1 MTVKPSHIAAAR
13 LKVAIAAKRGESVP
27 DWIRTLA
34 ARELS
39 GPVPAAEGPTQ
50 AEQPVSAAA
59 SEATQLSTNKALG
72 QTTTTEPRVDEP
84 SRAARERASHA
95 QREKADPG
103 DPAATLGRALIA
115 SGSYPR
121 AEAAFRDAIQM
132 APDNPEYR
140 ADLGQVLSTLG
151 RYREAEAAFRDAVR
165 LHPDKAEY
173 RAALGRILAAE
184 QWYGD
189 AEAAFRDAIRMAP
202 DNPEY
207 RADLGWALAAAGQ
220 YDDAVRAFNEAIRI
234 APNKR
239 EYQAAISH
247 VLSLERRGKEDEA
260 TRVSER
266 GTTEPDM

>member
-121 AEAAFRDAIQM
+121 AEAAFRDAIRM
-132 APDNPEYR
+132 APDNP
-140 ADLGQVLSTLG
+140 
-151 RYREAEAAFRDAVR
+151 
-165 LHPDKAEY
+165 EY

-184 QWYGD
+184 QRYGD
-189 AEAAFRDAIRMAP
+189 AEAAFRDAIRMAPDNPEYRADLGRALAGLGRYRDAEAACRDAIRMAP

-239 EYQAAISH
+239 EYQAAIS
-247 VLSLERRGKEDEA
+247 
-260 TRVSER
+260 
-266 GTTEPDM
+266 